1 MALPSDDTDMTPS
14 VRKRSKRR
22 SSVKGRRPGVDSQK
36 ATAIVAGI
44 RLGAPLE
51 VAAQAAGVAR
61 TTFWTWMRKG
71 DEGKQPY
78 AAFSESVRAREAE
91 VHVLVVGS
99 IRQAAMHDPA
109 IALRWM
115 QMRWWQYYL
124 EHTKVDMSLDLDAAV
139 QRVADATGMTKEA
152 VLAEAERILD
162 LGR

>member
-1 MALPSDDTDMTPS
+1 MGRGRHPSLTS
-14 VRKRSKRR
+14 EK
-22 SSVKGRRPGVDSQK
+22 
-36 ATAIVAGI
+36 TAAILAGI

-51 VAAQAAGVAR
+51 VAAQAAGVPAR
-61 TTFWTWMRKG
+61 TFWGWMRRG
-71 DEGKQPY
+71 DEGKKPY
-78 AAFSESVRAREAE
+78 AEFSQSVRAREAE

-99 IRQAAMHDPA
+99 IRQAAMHDPMV
-109 IALRWM
+109 ALKWM

-124 EHTKVDMSLDLDAAV
+124 EHTKVDMSLDLDAAA